1 MVPEWM
7 ARVVSIL
14 RLARVSAAFAAV
26 SNVWFVILWS
36 RAHEEEARPGLLWE
50 SPLLLLLV
58 GGAGTAVGLYSFGA
72 TLNDLLDVSRDRAL
86 HRSRPLVSGRVSVE
100 AASVSVAA
108 TLILAVLGSTVFG
121 TRGVVLTVLLSLA
134 ILVFN
139 VAGRFV
145 PAVGLVL
152 LALIYAAHS
161 LVPNL
166 GLRFVWPVWV
176 IMTHALSV
184 GWASHAIGR
193 KVPPISQR
201 AVIAAG
207 LGWIGASAVLLWVG
221 SERSGVDGGLWPG
234 WVDPWVAALP
244 AGLAAAF
251 AIFAW
256 RRVRELGP
264 GPRSAEKVARY
275 GALWMPLYG
284 IAWLAGEGLWVQA
297 AVLGGLAGAAVL
309 GLTLLRE
316 VYAVIERPMAFKR

>member
-1 MVPEWM
+1 MVPGWM
-7 ARVVSIL
+7 TRAVSIL

-36 RAHEEEARPGLLWE
+36 RAHPEETRVGPLWE
-50 SPLLLLLV
+50 SPLMLLLV
-58 GGAGTAVGLYSFGA
+58 GGAATAVGLYSFGA

-86 HRSRPLVSGRVSVE
+86 HRARPLVSGRVSVE

-121 TRGVVLTVLLSLA
+121 TRGVVLTVLLTIA
-134 ILVFN
+134 ILAFN

-145 PAVGLVL
+145 PAVGLIL

-166 GLRFVWPVWV
+166 GLRFVWPVWL

-207 LGWIGASAVLLWVG
+207 TGWVAASAVLLWVG
-221 SERSGVDGGLWPG
+221 ARRSGPQGGLWPE
-234 WVDPWVAALP
+234 WVDPWAAAMPAAL
-244 AGLAAAF
+244 
-251 AIFAW
+251 AIVFVLFAW

-284 IAWLAGEGLWVQA
+284 FAWLAGEALWVQA
-297 AVLGGLAGAAVL
+297 AVLAVLAGAAVL

-316 VYAVIERPMAFKR
+316 VYAVVERPMAFKR